1 MPKIIER
8 RNTQIPKVYDNSEK
22 SSGYYPAHQTIV
34 TTSLPEYYKIPI
46 TSASFTSTAFSNG
59 STIYYDIE
67 KFETKQVR
75 DLEIKLT
82 LTASGGDLELVP
94 SFWLFDEIA
103 LESSKGSGDRLGGY
117 IYPETMLM
125 WNALTLKDDEL
136 KYAEKHQRYKLTS
149 INSEHKYKFGRAD
162 NNTIRDGDT
171 VSIYVKIP
179 FNFVQFQALDFSHID
194 SPLRIRLKCSND
206 VVVTGDVNNLS
217 LDNIELCVLSSREE
231 TFDNEHRLALN
242 QKENKYIFL
251 ETERITYNNKTLTAG
266 VETKFDLQSANGK
279 CPFLIVVIKPS
290 TTPSASD
297 ESLYD
302 YVELGPGATID
313 IQNSAGQ
320 SEISASNHN
329 LDVDLLEKHY
339 VEMTGSKNI
348 QGFYCIPFND
358 DFHKSVSGTING
370 FYSFY
375 NQRVDLC
382 IKPDSA
388 GTSEVQAVD
397 LGITAADDG
406 SYAFQVD
413 GEISDYLDY
422 NATTTDMKSALES
435 MKCIKDR
442 GYTATFSATAE
453 NGSFNITFDQN
464 RDGRVSDELGIIK
477 VVSNNLNDGSEEAKP
492 STTVSTYGKKGWNT
506 GSNYQVEI
514 IVPKFVE
521 LCVSKEGKLSARDL

>member
-8 RNTQIPKVYDNSEK
+8 RLTHIPKVYDNGK
-22 SSGYYPAHQTIV
+22 NSSGYYPAHQTV
-34 TTSLPEYYKIPI
+34 ATTGLPEYYKIPI
-46 TSASFTSTAFSNG
+46 TSNSFSSTAFTNG

-82 LTASGGDLELVP
+82 LTASGGDLELTP
-94 SFWLFDEIA
+94 SFWFFDEVA
-103 LESSKGSGDRLGGY
+103 LESSKGSGDKIGGY

-125 WNALTLKDDEL
+125 WNTLTMKDDQL
-136 KYAEKHQRYKLTS
+136 KYHAQHQGYHLADIKC
-149 INSEHKYKFGRAD
+149 EHKYRFCRSD
-162 NNTIRDGDT
+162 CNTIRDGDT
-171 VSIYVKIP
+171 IDVYVKIP

-206 VVVTGDVNNLS
+206 IVVSGNVNNLS
-217 LDNIELCVLSSREE
+217 LDNIELCILGAREE
-231 TFDNEHRLALN
+231 PFDEAHRHALN
-242 QKENKYIFL
+242 KRKNKYIFL
-251 ETERITYNNKTLTAG
+251 ETEKITYNNKTLTAG
-266 VETKFDLQSANGK
+266 VETKFDLQSASGK
-279 CPFLIVVIKPS
+279 CPFLIVAIKPN
-290 TTPSASD
+290 TTPVATD

-302 YVELGPGATID
+302 FVELGKNATID
-313 IQNSAGQ
+313 LQNSSGQ

-329 LDVDLLEKHY
+329 LNIEWLEKMY
-339 VEMTGSKNI
+339 IEMTGSKNI
-348 QGFYCIPFND
+348 SGLTIVPFNED
-358 DFHKSVSGTING
+358 CHKSISGVLNG

-382 IKPDSA
+382 IKPAVA
-388 GTSEVQAVD
+388 GTSEVQAVA

-406 SYAFQVD
+406 SYAFQVN
-413 GEISDYLDY
+413 GEVSDYLDY
-422 NATTTDMKSALES
+422 NATTAQMKSALEA
-435 MKCIKDR
+435 MKCIKQH

-464 RDGRVSDELGIIK
+464 RDGRVSNELGIVRVI
-477 VVSNNLNDGSEEAKP
+477 SNNLNDGGDEAKP
-492 STTVSTYGKKGWNT
+492 ITTVSTYGKKGFAT

-521 LCVSKEGKLSARDL
+521 LCVSKNGRLTCREL